1 MEHWEA
7 NMAAIIGK
15 DGSITTQAG
24 NYKDKGR
31 YTISETGRD
40 FYKNLNGRGGWY
52 LYDKDFKS
60 AIDKGYITDNE
71 PPVATGNA
79 GIMERNTASHSSG
92 MDMFGSGDWLTR
104 GRFWEDNILRHDT
117 LASGS
122 LLSIGGKLG

>member
-1 MEHWEA
+1 
-7 NMAAIIGK
+7 MAAIIGK
-15 DGSITTQAG
+15 DGSVTTQAG
-24 NYKDKGR
+24 KYKDKGR
-31 YTISETGRD
+31 YALSDAGR
-40 FYKNLNGRGGWY
+40 KWTKGQSGW
-52 LYDKDFKS
+52 LYNDKDFKY
-60 AIDKGYITDNE
+60 ALDKGYIIDNE

-122 LLSIGGKLG
+122 LLSIGGTLG